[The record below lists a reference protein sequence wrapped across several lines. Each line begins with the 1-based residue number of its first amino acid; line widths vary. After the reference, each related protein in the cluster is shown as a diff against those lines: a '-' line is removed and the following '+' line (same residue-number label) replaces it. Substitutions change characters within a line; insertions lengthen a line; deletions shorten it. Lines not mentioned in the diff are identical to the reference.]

1 MARAH
6 QYPGLILALVCLP
19 VFIGALDLTIVS
31 AVLPEVIRSMAVEI
45 QELDVAGWVVTGY
58 FVSYAIS
65 MTFMGKVSDIAGR
78 RIVYLVC
85 LAIFF
90 IGSWLVAASP
100 GWPAELTDTVMR
112 WFQGD
117 RPPSP
122 FAGLYA
128 LIGGRIVQ
136 AFGAGAMVPVSM
148 ALVADLFPPE
158 KRALPLGIVGAV
170 DTAGWVLG
178 HLYGGIMVQF
188 MSWPYLFWIN
198 LPIIAVMFGAT
209 WWGLAGLP
217 RTAVKGR
224 IDWLGVTLLGAALV
238 LLNVGLGS
246 PEAGLDGAT
255 AAPSESRL
263 WVVGAALTFVLFLL
277 WQRRSN
283 DPILNLSIFSNRN
296 LSSASG
302 INLLVGF
309 CIMVGL
315 VSVPLFI
322 NVAGSA
328 DDTMK
333 AALVTGYLLCAFT
346 VPMAFAAVPGGWLS
360 ERIGYRWSVA
370 LGLGVAIL
378 GFWMMSLWEVEM
390 ASQAVGFFDGLRNAA
405 PADVRGTAFMAVG
418 LALAGIGIGLTIA
431 PIGTAVING
440 VREHE
445 RGMASSLVIILR
457 LVGMSISMSSMT
469 AYGLRRTTVL
479 SRTLLGPEDVL
490 DFEKTA
496 LVSLEVVTRVT
507 GEMALM
513 AMAVAAAALAV
524 AFLLRRADAPVP
536 AGTPATDV
544 RSVRFRLR

>member
-6 QYPGLILALVCLP
+6 QRPGLILALVSLP

-45 QELDVAGWVVTGY
+45 QELDIAGWVVTGY
-58 FVSYAIS
+58 FVSYAVS

-78 RIVYLVC
+78 RVVYLVC
-85 LAIFF
+85 LVIFF
-90 IGSWLVAASP
+90 VGSWLVAASP
-100 GWPAELTDTVMR
+100 GWPAAITEGVMR

-122 FAGLYA
+122 FAPLYA
-128 LIGGRIVQ
+128 LIAGRVVQ

-148 ALVADLFPPE
+148 ALVADLYPPE

-198 LPIIAVMFGAT
+198 LPIIAVMFAVT
-209 WWGLAGLP
+209 WWGLAGLS
-217 RTAVKGR
+217 RADVKGR
-224 IDWLGVTLLGAALV
+224 IDWVGVTLLGTALV

-246 PEAGLDGAT
+246 PEADLDGT
-255 AAPSESRL
+255 AAAADQNRL
-263 WVVGAALTFVLFLL
+263 YWVIGAALAFAVFLVT
-277 WQRRSN
+277 QRRAK
-283 DPILNLSIFSNRN
+283 DPVLNLQIFSNRN
-296 LSSASG
+296 LSSASA

-328 DDTMK
+328 TDTMK

-346 VPMAFAAVPGGWLS
+346 VPMALAAIPGGWLS
-360 ERIGYRWSVA
+360 GRLGYRWTVA
-370 LGLGVAIL
+370 VGLLTAVV
-378 GFWMMSLWEVEM
+378 GFWMMNLWTPQM
-390 ASQAVGFFDGLRNAA
+390 AAQAVAFFDNLTASSA
-405 PADVRGTAFMAVG
+405 QDVRGTGFMAVG

-440 VREHE
+440 VEEHE

-457 LVGMSISMSSMT
+457 LIGMSISMSSMT
-469 AYGLRRTTVL
+469 AYALRRTTVL
-479 SRTLLGPEDVL
+479 SRTLLKPEDAL
-490 DFEKTA
+490 DLEKTA
-496 LVSLEVVTRVT
+496 AVSLEVVTRVT
-507 GEMALM
+507 GEMALISLG
-513 AMAVAAAALAV
+513 VAAAALLIA
-524 AFLLRRADAPVP
+524 AFLQRGDRPV
-536 AGTPATDV
+536 AA
-544 RSVRFRLR
+544 

>member
-6 QYPGLILALVCLP
+6 QYPRLILALVSLP

-31 AVLPEVIRSMAVEI
+31 AVLPEVIRSMTIEI
-45 QELDVAGWVVTGY
+45 QELDIAGWVVTGY

-65 MTFMGKVSDIAGR
+65 MTFMGRVSDIAGR
-78 RIVYLVC
+78 RIVYLIC
-85 LAIFF
+85 LVIFF
-90 IGSWLVAASP
+90 VGSWMVAASP
-100 GWPAELTDTVMR
+100 GWPADIVSTVIQ

-122 FAGLYA
+122 FAALYA
-128 LIGGRIVQ
+128 LIAGRIVQ

-188 MSWPYLFWIN
+188 MIWPYLFWIN
-198 LPIIAVMFGAT
+198 LPVVAVMFGVT
-209 WWGLAGLP
+209 WWGLSGLP
-217 RTAVKGR
+217 RHEVKGG
-224 IDWLGVTLLGAALV
+224 IDWIGVTLLGLALI

-246 PEAGLDGAT
+246 PEMSGST
-255 AAPSESRL
+255 AAPTRDSL
-263 WVVGAALTFVLFLL
+263 YWVTGAALVFMIFLVS
-277 WQRRSN
+277 QRRVR
-283 DPILNLSIFSNRN
+283 DPILNLHIFSNRN

-328 DDTMK
+328 TDTMK

-346 VPMAFAAVPGGWLS
+346 VPMALAAIPGGWLS
-360 ERIGYRWSVA
+360 QRLGYRWAVV
-370 LGLGVAIL
+370 LGLAIAML
-378 GFWMMSLWEVEM
+378 GFAMMSLWKVEM
-390 ASQAVGFFDGLRNAA
+390 ATQAVAFFDHLRSGPAA
-405 PADVRGTAFMAVG
+405 ADARGTGFMTAG

-440 VREHE
+440 VGEHE

-457 LVGMSISMSSMT
+457 LIGMSIGMSSMT
-469 AYGLRRTTVL
+469 AFALRRTTIL
-479 SRTLLGPEDVL
+479 SRVLLRPEDAL
-490 DFEKTA
+490 DLEKTA
-496 LVSLEVVTRVT
+496 RVSLEVVTRIT
-507 GEMALM
+507 GEMALISLG
-513 AMAVAAAALAV
+513 VAGAALV
-524 AFLLRRADAPVP
+524 IAFLLRRGDIPQLM
-536 AGTPATDV
+536 
-544 RSVRFRLR
+544 R

>member
-6 QYPGLILALVCLP
+6 QYPWLILALVSLP

-31 AVLPEVIRSMAVEI
+31 AVLPEVIRSMTVEI
-45 QELDVAGWVVTGY
+45 QELDIAGWVVTGY

-78 RIVYLVC
+78 RIVYLIC

-90 IGSWLVAASP
+90 VGSWMVAASP
-100 GWPAELTDTVMR
+100 DWPADLVQTVMH

-122 FAGLYA
+122 FAALYA
-128 LIGGRIVQ
+128 LIAGRIVQ

-170 DTAGWVLG
+170 DTGGWVLG

-198 LPIIAVMFGAT
+198 LPIVAVMFGVT

-217 RTAVKGR
+217 RNETKGG
-224 IDWLGVTLLGAALV
+224 IDWIGVALLGVSLI

-246 PEAGLDGAT
+246 PEMSQGST
-255 AAPSESRL
+255 AAPTGESL
-263 WVVGAALTFVLFLL
+263 YWVVGAALVFIIFLAS
-277 WQRRSN
+277 QRRVR
-283 DPILNLSIFSNRN
+283 DPILNLRIFSNRN

-322 NVAGSA
+322 NVAGSPA
-328 DDTMK
+328 DTMK

-346 VPMAFAAVPGGWLS
+346 VPMALAAIPGGWLL
-360 ERIGYRWSVA
+360 ERLGYRWAVM
-370 LGLGVAIL
+370 LGLATAIL
-378 GFWMMSLWEVEM
+378 GFAMTSLWKVEM
-390 ASQAVGFFDGLRNAA
+390 ATQAVAFFDHLNGPAA
-405 PADVRGTAFMAVG
+405 ADAWGTGFMAAG

-440 VREHE
+440 VGEHE

-457 LVGMSISMSSMT
+457 LIGMSIGMSSMT
-469 AYGLRRTTVL
+469 AFGLRRTTIL
-479 SRTLLGPEDVL
+479 SRVLLGPEDAMDL
-490 DFEKTA
+490 EKTA
-496 LVSLEVVTRVT
+496 RVSLEVVTRIT
-507 GEMALM
+507 REMSLISL
-513 AMAVAAAALAV
+513 AVAAAALAV
-524 AFLLRRADAPVP
+524 AFLLRRGDVP
-536 AGTPATDV
+536 QSA
-544 RSVRFRLR
+544 